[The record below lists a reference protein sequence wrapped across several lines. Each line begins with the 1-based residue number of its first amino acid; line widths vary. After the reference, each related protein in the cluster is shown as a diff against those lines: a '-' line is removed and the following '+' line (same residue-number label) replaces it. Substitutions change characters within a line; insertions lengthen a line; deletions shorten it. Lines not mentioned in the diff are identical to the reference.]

1 MIIEI
6 LVNSCARVDLLE
18 ESISTFRKHIK
29 TDKHRFRWI
38 IVEDMV
44 DDPKRQEM
52 GKEWIRKNRNLFYKV
67 VYLTKKAGPGYW
79 LARTIDHCYT
89 DYHIHL
95 EDDCKFITDINI
107 DPIIDVMINHNNI
120 AEIIFRRDTA
130 RKNNNKI
137 IIDKL
142 KLTEMDLMSV
152 ATGIFNTKNVV
163 EVIKKIGW
171 RKKLHESG
179 NLSPVSKKLGL
190 RKFILDHN
198 TVHYN
203 HVGKKKYY
211 RKGKW
216 IETK

>member
-18 ESISTFRKHIK
+18 QSISTFRKHIK

-79 LARTIDHCYT
+79 WARTIDHCLT

-95 EDDCKFITDINI
+95 EDDCKFINDMNI
-107 DPIIDVMINHNNI
+107 DPVIEAMENNKNI
-120 AEIIFRRDTA
+120 VEVVFRRDPSKR
-130 RKNNNKI
+130 RKNNDCEING
-137 IIDKL
+137 L
-142 KLTEMDLMSV
+142 KLTEMNLLSV
-152 ATGIFNTKNVV
+152 ASGIFNTRNVI
-163 EVIKKIGW
+163 EIIKKIGW
-171 RKKLHESG
+171 REQLHEVG
-179 NLSPVSKKLGL
+179 NLTPISKEMGL
-190 RKFILDHN
+190 RKFILDHGV
-198 TVHYN
+198 THYV
-203 HVGKKKYY
+203 HVGQKKCY

-216 IETK
+216 KEK